1 MSWYAQTE
9 EAQKHMEECEGCENC
24 IWIEE
29 SAWAMTQYGTTSKAK
44 PHPLKAKIIEKF
56 NGVEID

>member
-29 SAWAMTQYGTTSKAK
+29 SAWAMSQYGTVSKGE
-44 PHPLKAKIIEKF
+44 PHPLKDKIIEKF
-56 NGVEID
+56 DGIEIS